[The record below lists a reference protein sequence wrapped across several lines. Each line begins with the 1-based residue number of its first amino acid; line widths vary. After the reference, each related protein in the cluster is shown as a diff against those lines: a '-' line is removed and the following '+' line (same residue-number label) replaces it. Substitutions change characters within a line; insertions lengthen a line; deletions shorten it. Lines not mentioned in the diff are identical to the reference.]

1 MDIVSS
7 YLFDK
12 FNNQFKEVIWKGIY
26 RYDELLVFKSKKSL
40 SEIKRWRDDFQ
51 SRVNKIKGNEYLQ
64 FMCKTWMPNAILSRD
79 KQDNVSEIS
88 TNTFPYLDLDFFWN
102 ADRELE
108 YQVHHK
114 QNHKPK
120 YVNK

>member
-51 SRVNKIKGNEYLQ
+51 IRVNKIKGNEYLQ
-64 FMCKTWMPNAILSRD
+64 FMCKTWMPNSILSRD

-114 QNHKPK
+114 QNHKLK
-120 YVNK
+120 YINK